1 MGLLRQDKLDAMVKD
16 AIPDVTNFVAMYGGP
31 DSSISPRLAWSIWA
45 TAMSLADAYED
56 EDAWDLLRGE
66 LPRLAQDAAD
76 RAWMA
81 RFVLGFPAIAAR
93 MTQGDCD
100 LSRLASCT
108 GEEMALHLV
117 IDEAESSLADGL
129 LLVPELL
136 PEDVERDDDFEW
148 AREVMFRDHDVLL
161 LFDPALDG
169 VDDPASELH
178 QRFRFANLHPSRWF
192 LPFADHED
200 DDSQR

>member
-1 MGLLRQDKLDAMVKD
+1 MVKD
-16 AIPDVTNFVAMYGGP
+16 AIPDVTNFVAAYGGP
-31 DSSISPRLAWSIWA
+31 DSPLSPRLAWSIWA

-76 RAWMA
+76 HAWMA
-81 RFVLGFPAIAAR
+81 RFVLGFQAIAAR

-129 LLVPELL
+129 FV
-136 PEDVERDDDFEW
+136 
-148 AREVMFRDHDVLL
+148 
-161 LFDPALDG
+161 G
-169 VDDPASELH
+169 
-178 QRFRFANLHPSRWF
+178 RW
-192 LPFADHED
+192 PVVGAETPP
-200 DDSQR
+200 RGCRA